1 MVRSLGDSLPRGSA
15 IRVQLCTRSPYF
27 EKGGSLGNYGPPTV
41 RICRCR
47 QPHSKRIN
55 ALLTGREIAG
65 MVRHT
70 GYLQGFDMPQEPPP
84 LPPNYSAGW
93 PTAQPPP
100 NPVLPSA
107 PPKPRSSIRLGRVV
121 IIAVAAG
128 VIGLV
133 VGAGSSGV
141 TKPTS
146 ASGKL
151 VAPTTTVTVDHTVS
165 AVVTSP
171 GPTKT
176 ITKTQTKVV
185 HVTVTK
191 TVTVTVTAGNAAAP
205 STSSVSGPSASN
217 CTPGYSPCIAPG
229 PDVDCA
235 GGSGNGPR
243 YVDGP
248 VYVTGS
254 DPYDLDRDGN
264 GIGCQ

>member
-1 MVRSLGDSLPRGSA
+1 
-15 IRVQLCTRSPYF
+15 
-27 EKGGSLGNYGPPTV
+27 
-41 RICRCR
+41 
-47 QPHSKRIN
+47 
-55 ALLTGREIAG
+55 IAG

-70 GYLQGFDMPQEPPP
+70 GYLQGFHMSQEPPP
-84 LPPNYSAGW
+84 PPPNYSADG
-93 PTAQPPP
+93 PAPQPPA
-100 NPVLPSA
+100 NPMLPSA
-107 PPKPRSSIRLGRVV
+107 PPKARSSIRLGRVV
-121 IIAVAAG
+121 IIAVAAC

-146 ASGKL
+146 AAGKL

-176 ITKTQTKVV
+176 IMKTQTKVV

-191 TVTVTVTAGNAAAP
+191 TVTVTAGNAAAP
-205 STSSVSGPSASN
+205 STSSISAPSASN

-235 GGSGNGPR
+235 GGTGNGPR
-243 YVDGP
+243 YVDGGL
-248 VYVTGS
+248 T
-254 DPYDLDRDGN
+254 LDA
-264 GIGCQ
+264 QA